1 MPVSLAKV
9 EEFVR
14 SLPGVTEGV
23 RWNRRMYLVGD
34 RSLCWER
41 AFSKADLKRFGDAPV
56 PAGDILAITVEDLDA
71 KEAILA
77 MGLRGFFTIA
87 HFDGYPAVLVAL
99 REARAAEVK
108 AVIEQAWRY
117 RRAEA
122 AAPAKRPRRRPAG
135 R

>member
-71 KEAILA
+71 KEALLQLG
-77 MGLRGFFTIA
+77 MRGFFTIP
-87 HFDGYPAVLVAL
+87 HFNGYPAVLVAL
-99 REARAAEVK
+99 REARVAEVRMVLEQSCK
-108 AVIEQAWRY
+108 ALRE
-117 RRAEA
+117 RASQ
-122 AAPAKRPRRRPAG
+122 PKRRPPKK
-135 R
+135 RS

>member
-1 MPVSLAKV
+1 MPMTVDEVARFALTLEGV
-9 EEFVR
+9 E
-14 SLPGVTEGV
+14 GGV
-23 RWNRRMYLVGD
+23 RWNHQTFAVGD
-34 RSLCWER
+34 KSVCWVR
-41 AFSKADLKRFGDAPV
+41 PFSKADLQRFGDAP
-56 PAGDILAITVEDLDA
+56 PPRGDILAITVEDLDA